1 MFHVGEVTLPDG
13 RVVHGRVVSSREWDT
28 NATNIISVDLE
39 WVESGEPLTG
49 DEYNEDFGGAYLH
62 ELVTDALL
70 LLPGEMPAD
79 ILSE

>member
-1 MFHVGEVTLPDG
+1 MTHIGEVTLPDG
-13 RVVHGRVVSSREWDT
+13 RVVRGRLVSFREWDT

-39 WVESGEPLTG
+39 WAKSGEPLTG
-49 DEYNEDFGGAYLH
+49 DEYNEDLDGAYLH

-70 LLPGEMPAD
+70 LLPGEMPDD